1 MRCRDA
7 ELVLALYLDERR
19 GGPLPADVDA
29 HLAACPACHDEWM
42 TLRRVETLFARV
54 PLAEPAPGFTATVL
68 AHLGSAGLT
77 PAAAGARRQRWLT
90 RRRLL
95 GGGLVLVLG
104 LLLLAA
110 MASALIIWGLAAY
123 VLSSLVPVCLQDPS
137 VINTVQNLLSQ
148 IEFWSTTLFGALQ
161 AVMGAIMPLLAT
173 GTVILILMSGL
184 AYALTLSWGWLIGR
198 VWGQGERLV
207 AGCRS

>member
-7 ELVLALYLDERR
+7 ELVLALYLDERC

-54 PLAEPAPGFTATVL
+54 PLAEPAPGFAATVL
-68 AHLGSAGLT
+68 AHLDSAGLT
-77 PAAAGARRQRWLT
+77 LAPAGARRQRRLT
-90 RRRLL
+90 RCRLL
-95 GGGLVLVLG
+95 GGGLVLALG
-104 LLLLAA
+104 LVLLAA
-110 MASALIIWGLAAY
+110 MASALIVWGLAAY
-123 VLSSLVPVCLQDPS
+123 ALSILVPACLQDPGL
-137 VINTVQNLLSQ
+137 INTVQNLLGQ

-173 GTVILILMSGL
+173 GTVIFILMSGL

-198 VWGQGERLV
+198 VWGLGERRV